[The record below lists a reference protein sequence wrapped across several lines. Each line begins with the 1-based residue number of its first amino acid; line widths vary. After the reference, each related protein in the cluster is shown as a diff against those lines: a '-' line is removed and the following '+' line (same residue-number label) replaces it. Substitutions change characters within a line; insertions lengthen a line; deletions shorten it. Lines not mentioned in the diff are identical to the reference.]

1 MNLGAMGWTMA
12 IGGAVIGVI
21 VIAFVVGEDIIYPRT
36 DVTVPSRPASGHPQ
50 RASEPTDLLV
60 ITAWFHAAPPR
71 PFPPDEAHRVVQDHR
86 DCAIDDCPR
95 KRHAIDALIR
105 AGRMKP
111 PAHPPALGFS
121 STHRSSHGRDRDVPR
136 LARGTVP
143 QLNRRPGQLSERRS
157 TIGPGRP
164 KSVA

>member
-1 MNLGAMGWTMA
+1 MNLGAMGWTIA

-21 VIAFVVGEDIIYPRT
+21 VIALVVGEDIIYPRT
-36 DVTVPSRPASGHPQ
+36 DMPLADRREPNQSQHASQ
-50 RASEPTDLLV
+50 PTDLPV

-71 PFPPDEAHRVVQDHR
+71 PFPPDEAHRVMQDHR
-86 DCAIDDCPR
+86 DCALDECPR

-105 AGRMKP
+105 AGRMKL
-111 PAHPPALGFS
+111 PAHPPALGFRPS
-121 STHRSSHGRDRDVPR
+121 RGRNQNVPQP
-136 LARGTVP
+136 ATGTIP